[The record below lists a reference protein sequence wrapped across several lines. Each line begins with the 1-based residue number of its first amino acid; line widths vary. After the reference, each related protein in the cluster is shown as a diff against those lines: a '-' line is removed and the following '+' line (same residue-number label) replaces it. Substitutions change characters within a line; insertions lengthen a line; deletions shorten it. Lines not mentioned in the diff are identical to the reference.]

1 MYKCNFMGY
10 YLYKY
15 SEDSLPSDELI
26 LKVKQVSGMPETLVN
41 EYFLRKVKLFNDDDD
56 GVRRA

>member
-1 MYKCNFMGY
+1 MWCSFTGS

-15 SEDSLPSDELI
+15 SGDALSLDELI

-41 EYFLRKVKLFNDDDD
+41 EYFLRKGKLFNDDDVS
-56 GVRRA
+56 VRRS